1 MKGIIDAVNRVAGI
15 IGAVSAASNEQSTG
29 IAEVN
34 LAVAQMD
41 EGTQKNAELVEQAA
55 RATAGLE
62 TSALGLV
69 EALAIFKLGRKTAR
83 AA

>member
-1 MKGIIDAVNRVAGI
+1 
-15 IGAVSAASNEQSTG
+15 
-29 IAEVN
+29 
-34 LAVAQMD
+34 MD